1 MVWGRDMKAT
11 RGRGIALQAHMP
23 AFALLLALGACTPF
37 TGTQAPPDTVAS
49 PDAPASAPDAP
60 ATEIETPTPMSS
72 AIAAHFKRV
81 ENQRLA
87 DGLLRTDPRPAD
99 VPFAARDLEDV
110 FVRVALH
117 DEYTFVGNRLVEQKT
132 PAPLRRWRGPVRMRL
147 QFGDS
152 VPEPMQRA
160 DTRLVSQFAARLGA
174 LTGHPV
180 TVTQGS
186 ANFHVLVLDETE
198 RRAIGPQLRR
208 LIPGIDQTTQ
218 DVVTNLPRSVSCLV
232 LAFSRSGTDI
242 YTDAVAVIRA
252 ELPDLSRMACY
263 HEELAQGMGLPNDSP
278 RARPSLF
285 NDAAEFAVLTAM
297 DEYLLRMLYDPRL
310 RPGMREPEARPII
323 RRIASEVMGGE
334 S

>member
-1 MVWGRDMKAT
+1 MGWGRDMKAM
-11 RGRGIALQAHMP
+11 RGCGIALQAHLP
-23 AFALLLALGACTPF
+23 AFALFVALGACTPF
-37 TGTQAPPDTVAS
+37 IGTQAPPAAVA
-49 PDAPASAPDAP
+49 PPAAPTRPAEAP
-60 ATEIETPTPMSS
+60 ATEIETPTPRSS
-72 AIAAHFKRV
+72 AVSAHFLRV

-99 VPFAARDLEDV
+99 VPFGARDLEDV

-117 DEYTFVGNRLVEQKT
+117 DEYTFVGDRLIEQKT

-147 QFGDS
+147 HFGES

-160 DTRLVSQFAARLGA
+160 DTQLVSQFASRLGA
-174 LTGHPV
+174 LTNHPV
-180 TVTQGS
+180 SVTQGS
-186 ANFHVLVLDETE
+186 ANFHVLVLDEAE

-310 RPGMREPEARPII
+310 RPGMREPEARPIL
-323 RRIASEVMGGE
+323 RRIASDVMGGE